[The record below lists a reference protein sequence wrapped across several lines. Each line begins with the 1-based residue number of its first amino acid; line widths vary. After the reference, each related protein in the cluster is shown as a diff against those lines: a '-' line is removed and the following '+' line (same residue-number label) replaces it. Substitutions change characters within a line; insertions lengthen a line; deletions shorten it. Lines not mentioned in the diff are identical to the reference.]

1 MTHLRDIPQQV
12 ATPPQ
17 GGSENYSPE
26 LPETALHSPIIDTA
40 PGSIADLVLS
50 SRERQEMDDR
60 LSSHES
66 ELACIIQRSVLPE
79 QLPETPGYSLGAFCL
94 TANEVGGDLYDAVAL
109 GASKVMLVVAD
120 VMGSGLPAALF
131 AAKLRTLIRTV
142 SSWNGAPGPVLT
154 KVNQLMFEELSNVDT
169 FITAQLALL
178 DTAERQL
185 RVASAGHCPLLFTS
199 KDQPVQPLAP
209 EGMPLGILPDVAFEE
224 RTLPLLPTTH
234 ALLYTDGIVE
244 APNSQGDP
252 YGQKRLKQWFWQ
264 AARLGTSAAQ
274 LRQNFLAH
282 LGNFQGTL
290 KPHDDQT
297 FLILAPEPLPQA
309 FAV

>member
-1 MTHLRDIPQQV
+1 MTHLRDIPQQL
-12 ATPPQ
+12 ATPPLGESQ
-17 GGSENYSPE
+17 NDSHQSPE
-26 LPETALHSPIIDTA
+26 AA
-40 PGSIADLVLS
+40 PAAIADLVLS

-94 TANEVGGDLYDAVAL
+94 TANEVGGDFYDAVAL
-109 GASKVMLVVAD
+109 ASSRVLLVVAD

-178 DTAERQL
+178 DTAENEL

-199 KDQPVQPLAP
+199 QDAVVKALAP
-209 EGMPLGILPDVAFEE
+209 EGMPLGILPDSVFEE
-224 RTLPLLPTTH
+224 STLPLLPTTH

-244 APNSQGDP
+244 ASNSEGEL
-252 YGQKRLKQWFWQ
+252 YGQERLEQWFWQ
-264 AARLGTSAAQ
+264 ATRLGTTATQ

-282 LGNFQGTL
+282 LGNFQNTL

-297 FLILAPEPLPQA
+297 FLIFAPEHLPEA
-309 FAV
+309 FPC